1 MKQMRKK
8 NHKKTCRF
16 SQRNEIFYEQI
27 TYNVFKYDFWKML

>member
-1 MKQMRKK
+1 MKQMRKIPQK
-8 NHKKTCRF
+8 NMQL